1 MSRAQ
6 HTPGPWFLHS
16 DGTIRVQQ
24 ERPGAYAEPLCYA
37 SPWREESYQGDD
49 ATDET
54 MANGRLMAAAPEL
67 LDALR
72 NLLGCGLAN
81 KIDHMD
87 TGGQMAVS
95 KVRAAIAKATGSA

>member
-1 MSRAQ
+1 MSAAKP
-6 HTPGPWFLHS
+6 TPGPWFLHS

-37 SPWREESYQGDD
+37 SPWREESYQGADS
-49 ATDET
+49 TEET

-67 LDALR
+67 LAALR

-95 KVRAAIAKATGSA
+95 QARAAIAKAAGA